1 VAQQDV
7 ITVRPSEERALWR
20 RPGGTQLQVRLAR
33 YGWGWSGAFDGD
45 VGVAHGPG
53 SSASDVGVG
62 AAREVPLRLQNDHDG
77 TVFFVMARV
86 MLKVHTHAST
96 YIHMISMA
104 TNRKEEP

>member
-1 VAQQDV
+1 V

-45 VGVAHGPG
+45 VGVTHGPG
-53 SSASDVGVG
+53 PGSGASDAG

-86 MLKVHTHAST
+86 MLKVHPHTST
-96 YIHMISMA
+96 
-104 TNRKEEP
+104 